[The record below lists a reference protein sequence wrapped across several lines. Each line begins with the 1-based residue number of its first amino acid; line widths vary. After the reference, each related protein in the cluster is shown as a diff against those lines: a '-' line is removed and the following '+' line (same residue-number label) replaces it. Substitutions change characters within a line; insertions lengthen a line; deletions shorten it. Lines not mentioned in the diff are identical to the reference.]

1 MTVLRP
7 SPAPRRRP
15 LAACCAALFALATPE
30 AFAGIVTSCA
40 DDGSAGTLR
49 SAIAG
54 AASGDTIDM
63 SGLNSCS
70 LITLNPGELPIP
82 QASLILQG
90 PTTRDFL
97 IEGNLYHSGTGTLS
111 INNLTLAFGNAHHR
125 PYSVNGGPYGSPLP
139 GGVYGGCVYSKGSA
153 VLSHTNVIGCQ
164 AFADTSKQYE
174 GARGGGVIVARNLTL
189 LHSTVSFNS
198 VDATS
203 NAGGLIL
210 GGGVC
215 VEGNFVAKYS
225 TIDSNSAG
233 SASGNHSNLVTGGG
247 VEAVGNASLYETT
260 VSRNT
265 SAYSVGGIHIL
276 GAGVGNAAATIT
288 NSTISGNDAPS
299 GGGLFS
305 NISANISNSTIAF
318 NTKHAASGYAAG
330 AAFTTFA
337 RNTVVNL
344 HSTIIANNTCS
355 GCTHP
360 NDDLGAFS
368 ADANYT
374 VTFPT
379 DAQQGN
385 FNLIRTT
392 EPSVPGSSLPPDTI
406 VLLCPLLGPL
416 KNNGGETWT
425 HALYS
430 GSVAI
435 DGGVNA
441 LGLYYDQRGG
451 PQPPPNTIPPPPLAY
466 DRHSGVRTDIG
477 AFEYQ
482 YSDTIFNAGFEG
494 CPALF

>member
-1 MTVLRP
+1 MKISARSVL
-7 SPAPRRRP
+7 STARRRP
-15 LAACCAALFALATPE
+15 LAAAAAALFALATPE

-40 DDGSAGTLR
+40 DDGSVGTLR

-54 AASGDTIDM
+54 AASGDTIDL

-82 QASLILQG
+82 QASLTLQG
-90 PTTRDFL
+90 PTTHDFL

-111 INNLTLAFGNAHHR
+111 VNNLTLGFGNGHHR
-125 PYSVNGGPYGSPLP
+125 PYSTGGW
-139 GGVYGGCVYSKGSA
+139 VYGGCVYSKGNV
-153 VLSHTNVIGCQ
+153 VLSHSAVVGCS
-164 AFADTSKQYE
+164 AFADTTKNYQS
-174 GARGGGVIVARNLTL
+174 ARGGGLYVAGKLTM
-189 LHSTVSFNS
+189 LHSTVSGNG
-198 VDATS
+198 VDAS
-203 NAGGLIL
+203 ANATGPIL
-210 GGGVC
+210 GGGAC
-215 VEGNFVAKYS
+215 VQGNFVAKYS

-233 SASGNHSNLVTGGG
+233 SASGNHGSLVFGGG

-260 VSRNT
+260 ISRNK
-265 SAYSVGGIHIL
+265 SAYNVGGINIV
-276 GAGVGNAAATIT
+276 GAGTGNGAATIT

-305 NISANISNSTIAF
+305 QISANISNSTIAF
-318 NTKHAASGYAAG
+318 NTKHAASGHAAG
-330 AAFTTFA
+330 ATFTTFA

-355 GCTHP
+355 GCATP

-368 ADANYT
+368 TNANYT

-385 FNLIRTT
+385 FNLIRKT
-392 EPSVPGSSLPPDTI
+392 ENSVPGSALPPDTI

-451 PQPPPNTIPPPPLAY
+451 PQPPPGTIPPPPLAY
-466 DRHSGVRTDIG
+466 ERHSGVRTDIG
-477 AFEYQ
+477 AYEVQ
-482 YSDTIFNAGFEG
+482 QTDIIFNAGFEG
-494 CPALF
+494 CPSLF